1 MGTKLGSSLIP
12 NKPLGPGPGGYQT
25 SLANKKK
32 AP

>member
-1 MGTKLGSSLIP
+1 MGTKLGSSFGGK
-12 NKPLGPGPGGYQT
+12 NLGPGPGGYAT